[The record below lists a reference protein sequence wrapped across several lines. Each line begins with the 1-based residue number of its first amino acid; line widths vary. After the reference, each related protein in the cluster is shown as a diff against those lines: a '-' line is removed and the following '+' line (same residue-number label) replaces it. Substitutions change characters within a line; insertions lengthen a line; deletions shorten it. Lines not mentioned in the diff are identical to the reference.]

1 MVEKSIAN
9 LRETLTRFIEGQ
21 KRPSSGVFSRE
32 RPEAEKGTGIIIS
45 IKEDPTYDHHKDL
58 AEGASFIMVITMALD
73 NYFQT
78 SH

>member
-1 MVEKSIAN
+1 M
-9 LRETLTRFIEGQ
+9 
-21 KRPSSGVFSRE
+21 FSAGKDT
-32 RPEAEKGTGIIIS
+32 EAEKGTGIIIS
-45 IKEDPTYDHHKDL
+45 IKEYPAYDHHKDL